1 MEREV
6 VCRHQRLSFVFG
18 QVWVYLFICF
28 TRQSRAAKL
37 LASELCRAARTTELL
52 QGACTSLRSARIYCF
67 TLCHGCSCISLRR
80 ELPGAAPTRA
90 MGSPS
95 QQLRLLGHLHPGVVP
110 APRRTPA
117 LGRAPGFAPNSRRRR
132 LGSLLKEGLRSPVPL
147 PPKERGVCRLWV
159 LPPAVA
165 GCQQDPCCRSGG
177 SAFAVPRISRGLP
190 SASAEHLN
198 YLK

>member
-1 MEREV
+1 MQQNSSPLSCVAQREPPS
-6 VCRHQRLSFVFG
+6 CFKALAPACEAPG
-18 QVWVYLFICF
+18 FIASPSA
-28 TRQSRAAKL
+28 TAAAAPAPARAA
-37 LASELCRAARTTELL
+37 
-52 QGACTSLRSARIYCF
+52 G
-67 TLCHGCSCISLRR
+67 GC
-80 ELPGAAPTRA
+80 PTRA

-95 QQLRLLGHLHPGVVP
+95 QHLRLLGRLHPGVVP
-110 APRRTPA
+110 APRCTPA
-117 LGRAPGFAPNSRRRR
+117 LGRAPGFAPNSQRRR

-147 PPKERGVCRLWV
+147 PLKDRGVCRLWV
-159 LPPAVA
+159 LPPAAA